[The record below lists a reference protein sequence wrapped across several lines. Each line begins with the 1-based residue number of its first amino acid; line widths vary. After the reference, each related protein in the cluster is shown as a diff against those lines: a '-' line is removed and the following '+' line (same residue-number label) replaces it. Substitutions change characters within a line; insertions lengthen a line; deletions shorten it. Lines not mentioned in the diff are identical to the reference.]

1 MVTIVYLLS
10 QAGRSRH
17 KGDNKLKTYSIK
29 RIICN
34 GKKTKRF
41 SKNSI

>member
-1 MVTIVYLLS
+1 MIIVYLLS
-10 QAGRSRH
+10 QLDARAT
-17 KGDNKLKTYSIK
+17 KEIAIKTYSIK
-29 RIICN
+29 KIICN